1 MKAWHCLLIG
11 ALLLAGNFH
20 SIRAEEAAEAVEDD
34 DYAEPDRAQL
44 VVRKAAK
51 DELVIQGRNV
61 TIELEVL
68 NGGIA

>member
-20 SIRAEEAAEAVEDD
+20 SARAEEEAEAVEDD
-34 DYAEPDRAQL
+34 DYVEADRAHL
-44 VVRKAAK
+44 VVRKSAK

-61 TIELEVL
+61 TVEIEVL

>member
-20 SIRAEEAAEAVEDD
+20 SIRAEEAVEDD

-51 DELVIQGRNV
+51 DELVIMGRNV
-61 TIELEVL
+61 TVEIEVL
-68 NGGIA
+68 NGGVA

>member
-11 ALLLAGNFH
+11 ALLLAGSFP
-20 SIRAEEAAEAVEDD
+20 SIRAEEAVEDD
-34 DYAEPDRAQL
+34 DYVEPDRAQL

-61 TIELEVL
+61 TIEIEVL
-68 NGGIA
+68 TGGVA